1 MLVGGWGSINLYHS
15 VWEPPIMCVAWKIS
29 PSLGCYVDNESMPLK
44 ILFISISKPS
54 SGTSTNPCFPLR
66 RAYLFTFM
74 LSHHPSYKKAPA
86 REHTVICIHY
96 YWFILGMT
104 WLDLFYHELQ
114 CLVSPWSLKV
124 LCIYVLRSQKGLAR
138 YHLVISYYDC
148 FEKVLSSEIYYY
160 GSLVHYAIDM
170 SKLETYALLWMW
182 LVIIFA
188 ENLNAGFTYLQQQE
202 QTEFVKVFLYH
213 FQFVNWIAWGQA
225 KV

>member
-1 MLVGGWGSINLYHS
+1 
-15 VWEPPIMCVAWKIS
+15 MCLAWKIS
-29 PSLGCYVDNESMPLK
+29 PSLSCYADNESILLK
-44 ILFISISKPS
+44 IQLSLFQNRALAPLQIPASLSEGPIHLLLCWVITLLLKS
-54 SGTSTNPCFPLR
+54 TSW
-66 RAYLFTFM
+66 RAQ
-74 LSHHPSYKKAPA
+74 LSFA
-86 REHTVICIHY
+86 
-96 YWFILGMT
+96 FITINLCWVWL

-124 LCIYVLRSQKGLAR
+124 LYIYVLRSQKGLAR

-160 GSLVHYAIDM
+160 WSLVDYAIDM
-170 SKLETYALLWMW
+170 SKLETYALLQMW

-188 ENLNAGFTYLQQQE
+188 ENLNDGITYLQQQE

-213 FQFVNWIAWGQA
+213 FQFINWIAWGQA